1 MRWKVAGSENEKG
14 TEGIEDSQR
23 KETKRGSINHQH
35 ENMGIM
41 DNGEHSGYRM
51 TNTMSTIA

>member
-14 TEGIEDSQR
+14 IEGIEDSQR

-41 DNGEHSGYRM
+41 A
-51 TNTMSTIA
+51 STVVTE